1 MEKIRQ
7 VPRDAAQQQGF
18 NNYDLCV
25 LNKKKS
31 SKNVHNATQK
41 EQISQK
47 PGHSNA
53 SLLSVN
59 FRRKF

>member
-25 LNKKKS
+25 LNKKNQVKMYTMPHKRSKS
-31 SKNVHNATQK
+31 LKNQDTQTLPYF
-41 EQISQK
+41 Q
-47 PGHSNA
+47 
-53 SLLSVN
+53 
-59 FRRKF
+59 